1 MPTQNNAF
9 LQFNYVPYPLWER
22 KQPNW
27 LQAFTR
33 PLLDR
38 FYPTQNTQLKH
49 ITRAS
54 VADYL
59 VRFQLIPSLTPSEIG
74 TTLEDSNLPVETVE
88 PTLTPEAYLGTVR
101 LPAQWEKLET
111 ILLAFPVN
119 FPPLWH
125 LHAQMIA
132 AIVTECAPTV
142 HVPHVAWAHGIALF
156 LQTHYPT
163 LPIEKVRFLQ
173 LPTNDIWIRDYGPF
187 VGHRPDGGR
196 AVIKMT
202 YDPLDNYPQER
213 DDAMAG
219 AWARH
224 HNLPMKQLPFHG
236 EGGNVWTDGEGTL
249 IMTAQAFLQNPH
261 LNRPSLESVLRE
273 GFSFEKLILIPR
285 LRFEETGHVD
295 LLTKLINRDSIL
307 ITEPKATFTADR
319 QRAATGLLASETNAR
334 GERYQLIPLPNPPFY
349 VNWFGFPIR
358 RSYTNAL
365 TVNGK
370 VLVPTYQATTDD
382 RALRIYE
389 EAFPNHLIAPID
401 CSIGANGGGAVH
413 CLTKE
418 VAL

>member
-27 LQAFTR
+27 LRFFTD
-33 PLLDR
+33 PLLSQY
-38 FYPTQNTQLKH
+38 YPTQNTQLQYF
-49 ITRAS
+49 TRES
-54 VADYL
+54 VSQYL
-59 VRFQLIPSLTPSEIG
+59 VRFQLLPTLSQSEILKALQDS
-74 TTLEDSNLPVETVE
+74 TLIVQEID
-88 PTLTPEAYLGTVR
+88 PTLTPEPYLGTVR
-101 LPAQWEKLET
+101 LPAQWEKMET
-111 ILLAFPVN
+111 ILFAFPVN
-119 FPPLWH
+119 YPPLWH

-132 AIVTECAPTV
+132 AVVTECTPTV

-156 LQTHYPT
+156 LREHYPSVP
-163 LPIEKVRFLQ
+163 LEQVRFLH

-219 AWARH
+219 AWAQH
-224 HNLPMKQLPFHG
+224 HQLPMKRLPFHG

-249 IMTAQAFLQNPH
+249 IMTSQAFLQNPH
-261 LNRPSLESVLRE
+261 LNRASLETLLSE

-285 LRFEETGHVD
+285 LRMEETGHVD
-295 LLTKLINRDSIL
+295 LLTKLVNRDSIL
-307 ITEPKATFTADR
+307 ITEPSATFTADR
-319 QRAATGLLASETNAR
+319 QRSAMGLLASETNAR

-349 VNWFGFPIR
+349 MNWFGFPIR
-358 RSYTNAL
+358 RSYTNSL

-370 VLVPTYQATTDD
+370 VLVPVYQTASDE
-382 RALRIYE
+382 RALKIYE
-389 EAFPNHLIAPID
+389 QAFPNHLIIPID

>member
-27 LQAFTR
+27 LRLLTD
-33 PLLDR
+33 PLLSQL
-38 FYPTQNTQLKH
+38 YPTDNTQLQYV
-49 ITRAS
+49 TRDT
-54 VADYL
+54 VANYL
-59 VRFQLIPSLTPSEIG
+59 VRFRLIPTLTQTEI
-74 TTLEDSNLPVETVE
+74 LAALQDSPFTVE
-88 PTLTPEAYLGTVR
+88 EVDPTLTPEAYLGTVR
-101 LPAQWEKLET
+101 LPAQWEKMET
-111 ILLAFPVN
+111 ILFAFPVN
-119 FPPLWH
+119 YPPLWH

-132 AIVTECAPTV
+132 AVVTECTPTV
-142 HVPHVAWAHGIALF
+142 YVPHVAWAHGIALF
-156 LQTHYPT
+156 LREHYPSV
-163 LPIEKVRFLQ
+163 PIEQVRFLH

-219 AWARH
+219 AWAQH
-224 HNLPMKQLPFHG
+224 HQLPMKRLPFHG

-249 IMTAQAFLQNPH
+249 IMTSQAFLQNPH
-261 LNRPSLESVLRE
+261 LNRPSLEMLLRE

-285 LRFEETGHVD
+285 LRMEETGHVD
-295 LLTKLINRDSIL
+295 LLTKLVNRDSIL
-307 ITEPKATFTADR
+307 ITEPSATFTADR
-319 QRAATGLLASETNAR
+319 QRSAMGLLASETNAR

-349 VNWFGFPIR
+349 MNWFGFPIR
-358 RSYTNAL
+358 RSYTNSL

-370 VLVPTYQATTDD
+370 VLVPIYQAASDE
-382 RALRIYE
+382 RALKIYE
-389 EAFPNHLIAPID
+389 QVYPNHLITPID